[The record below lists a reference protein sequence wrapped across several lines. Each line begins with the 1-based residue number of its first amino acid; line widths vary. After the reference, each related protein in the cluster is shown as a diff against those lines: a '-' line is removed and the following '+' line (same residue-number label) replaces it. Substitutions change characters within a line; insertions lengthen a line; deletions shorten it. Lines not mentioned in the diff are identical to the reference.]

1 MSAETKEIAIYGAG
15 GFGREVACLIRK
27 INEASPDAP
36 PWKIIG
42 FFDDGVPAG
51 TRNPYGEILGGI
63 DALNAFPRPLAV
75 AIAIGNPHALSAVV
89 GKIRN
94 ENVSFPNVFSPDL
107 IFLDRERIEFGRGN
121 IVAFGCLLSTN
132 VRIGDF
138 NVFNSCV
145 TVGHD
150 AEIGSFNSFMPG
162 SRISGSVQIGDRN
175 FFGLN
180 SGIFQGIKIG
190 DDVTLGGNSFAV
202 TRLRD
207 GKTYV
212 GNPASVFHF

>member
-75 AIAIGNPHALSAVV
+75 VLAVATPNV
-89 GKIRN
+89 LLELPQKITN
-94 ENVSFPNVFSPDL
+94 TNVDFPNLFAPDA
-107 IFLDRERIEFGRGN
+107 IFLDRESLRIGRGN
-121 IVAFGCLLSTN
+121 V
-132 VRIGDF
+132 
-138 NVFNSCV
+138 
-145 TVGHD
+145 VGW
-150 AEIGSFNSFMPG
+150 G
-162 SRISGSVQIGDRN
+162 SRISCSVVIGNFNIAVGSLSLGHDSVIGDGNALFPETRISGKCVVGDGN
-175 FFGLN
+175 FFGMRCAVL
-180 SGIFQGIKIG
+180 QGVRI
-190 DDVTLGGNSFAV
+190 GNS
-202 TRLRD
+202 TRIGAGAFIMHKTKD
-207 GKTYV
+207 GFLYM
-212 GNPASVFHF
+212 GNPAKKIEM

>member
-94 ENVSFPNVFSPDL
+94 ENVSFPNVFTPDA
-107 IFLDRERIEFGRGN
+107 FLLDSKSIVFGRGN
-121 IVAFGCLLSTN
+121 LIIRSSLSSC
-132 VRIGDF
+132 VSLGDF
-138 NVFNSCV
+138 NVLNGYVSI
-145 TVGHD
+145 GHD
-150 AEIGSFNSFMPG
+150 AHIGSFNTFLPG
-162 SRISGSVQIGDRN
+162 TKISGGCIIGDRN
-175 FFGLN
+175 LFGLN
-180 SGIFQGIKIG
+180 SGVFQGVRIG
-190 DDVTLGGNSFAV
+190 NDTTVGGCSFV
-202 TRLRD
+202 VRKTKD
-207 GKTYV
+207 GCTYV
-212 GNPASVFHF
+212 GNPATLLRF